1 MLYQCD
7 HARPDELRDQEQSME
22 LRTAVVRDNRYLLHQ
37 PGLVHPDRPERVEEI
52 YKMLDSNFGDRLIT
66 LEPELATLEQ
76 LELVHTPNY
85 IRKVLKTSE
94 RAFTNLAPD
103 TPVCSQSYLSAWLA
117 VGGCIKG
124 LQALLS
130 GRCDICFAL
139 VRPPGHH
146 AAPDRAAGFC
156 IFNNLGVTAR
166 YALARHGF
174 RRILIIDWDI
184 HHGNGIQDL
193 FYDEREVFYLSSHYR
208 GWYPPTGDWSET
220 GVGDG
225 LGYTVNL
232 PLSKDVEDADMLF
245 LYWKALVPI
254 AQSYKPELIFVAA
267 GFDGHHSDPL
277 GRIRLTERS
286 FRGLAE
292 MLLEIRASIGNP
304 PILLELEGGYDVIS
318 LVSCVK
324 EVLSVFTVGGPEEPL
339 YFPEARDG
347 VEIVEKARSIHKQY
361 HVWTD

>member
-1 MLYQCD
+1 
-7 HARPDELRDQEQSME
+7 ME
-22 LRTAVVRDNRYLLHQ
+22 LRTAVIRDNRYLLHQ

-52 YKMLDSNFGDRLIT
+52 YRMLDSNYSDVLIT

-76 LELVHTPNY
+76 LELVHSPNY

-103 TPVCSQSYLSAWLA
+103 TPVCSQSYLAAWLA

-124 LQALLS
+124 FQALLS

-174 RRILIIDWDI
+174 HRILIIDWDI

-193 FYDEREVFYLSSHYR
+193 FYDQREVLYLSSHYR

-232 PLSKDVEDADMLF
+232 PLSKNFQDDDMLF
-245 LYWKALVPI
+245 LYWKVLVPI
-254 AQSYKPELIFVAA
+254 ARSYKPELIFVAA
-267 GFDGHHSDPL
+267 GFDGHRSDPL
-277 GRIRLTERS
+277 GRISLTERS

-292 MLLEIRASIGNP
+292 LLLEIRASIGNP
-304 PILLELEGGYDVIS
+304 PILLELEGGYDVTS

-324 EVLSVFTVGGPEEPL
+324 EVLDVFTAGGPKKPL
-339 YFPEARDG
+339 YFPEADHG
-347 VEIVEKARSIHKQY
+347 AEIVERALGIHKQY

>member
-1 MLYQCD
+1 MLSRIQIDSIKTGISLQRENNQNRFCYKYHFVCYINAITLDPMNSGIGSQV
-7 HARPDELRDQEQSME
+7 ME
-22 LRTAVVRDNRYLLHQ
+22 LRIAVVRDNRYLLHQ

-52 YKMLDSNFGDRLIT
+52 YKMLDSDFSDVLIT

-103 TPVCSQSYLSAWLA
+103 TPVCSQSYLAAWLA

-139 VRPPGHH
+139 IRPPGHH

-193 FYDEREVFYLSSHYR
+193 FYDQREVFYLSSHYR

-232 PLSKDVEDADMLF
+232 PLSKDVQDADMLF
-245 LYWKALVPI
+245 LYWKVLVPI

-267 GFDGHHSDPL
+267 GFDGHHRILLVELDLQSGHFAGSRNCYWKL
-277 GRIRLTERS
+277 GL
-286 FRGLAE
+286 
-292 MLLEIRASIGNP
+292 LLEILPFYWSWKG
-304 PILLELEGGYDVIS
+304 DMM
-318 LVSCVK
+318 
-324 EVLSVFTVGGPEEPL
+324 
-339 YFPEARDG
+339 
-347 VEIVEKARSIHKQY
+347 
-361 HVWTD
+361 

>member
-1 MLYQCD
+1 MK
-7 HARPDELRDQEQSME
+7 LRV
-22 LRTAVVRDNRYLLHQ
+22 AVIRDNRYLLHQ
-37 PGLVHPDRPERVEEI
+37 PGLIHPERPQRVQEI
-52 YKMLDSNFGDRLIT
+52 YKMLDSDFSETLIT
-66 LEPELATLEQ
+66 LQPELATLEQ

-94 RAFTNLAPD
+94 RAGTNLAPD
-103 TPVCSQSYLSAWLA
+103 TPVSSQSYLAAWLA

-130 GRCDICFAL
+130 GRCDISFAL
-139 VRPPGHH
+139 IRPPGHH

-174 RRILIIDWDI
+174 NRILIVDWDI

-193 FYDEREVFYLSSHYR
+193 FYDQKQVLYLSSHYR

-220 GVGDG
+220 GVGEG
-225 LGYTVNL
+225 LGYTINL
-232 PLSKDVEDADMLF
+232 PLSKDVQDPDMLF
-245 LYWKALVPI
+245 LYSKVLVPV
-254 AQSYKPELIFVAA
+254 AESYKPELIFVAA
-267 GFDGHHSDPL
+267 GFDGHHQDPL
-277 GRIRLTERS
+277 GRIKLTERS

-292 MLLEIRASIGNP
+292 LLVAIRSSLGNP
-304 PILLELEGGYDVIS
+304 PILLALEGGYDVPA

-324 EVLSVFTVGGPEEPL
+324 EVLCTFISDSAEVPL
-339 YFPEARDG
+339 NFPESDHGA
-347 VEIVEKARSIHKQY
+347 EILRRACSIHKQY
-361 HVWTD
+361 HIWTD